1 MSIWWTIG
9 AFILVLTPII
19 LIHEMGHFIAA
30 RLSGI
35 RVDEFGIGF
44 PPRAVTLFKRG
55 GTIFSLNWI
64 PLGGFVRP
72 AGEDDPTMPD
82 GLAAASKRARFF
94 TLIAGSGANILFA
107 LFLFWIA
114 FMIGPPRFEVSIPEV
129 VPGSPAEIAGIL
141 AGDVILEINGIEV
154 DNRDVVIEEVTSSAG
169 TLLEMVVRRD
179 GGIVPIAV
187 TPRMP
192 GEYDEAT
199 EGPTGIVIRS
209 DPTGGNISAGPI
221 GAARMAGQSIFNVV
235 YGTLRAPVLLIQ
247 GQISPSDARPVSV
260 VGISQLAGA
269 AAEETAQRR
278 DLFPI
283 LWFAGIISV
292 ALGFTNLLPIPA
304 LDGGRISFVLVEA
317 VRGKRVEPE
326 REGMVHLVGMLVLL
340 GLMVLIII
348 QDIVNPIIP
357 F

>member
-19 LIHEMGHFIAA
+19 LVHELGHFVAA

-35 RVDEFGIGF
+35 RVEEFGIGF
-44 PPRAVTLFKRG
+44 PPRALTLFKRG
-55 GTIFSLNWI
+55 GTTYSLNWI
-64 PLGGFVRP
+64 PVGGFVRP
-72 AGEDDPTMPD
+72 AGEDDPTVS
-82 GLAAASKRARFF
+82 GGFASASKRARFF

-114 FMIGPPRFEVSIPEV
+114 FMIGPPKFEVSIPEV
-129 VPGSPAEIAGIL
+129 VPGSPAEMAGIRV
-141 AGDVILEINGIEV
+141 GDVILEINGLEV
-154 DNRDVVIEEVTSSAG
+154 ETSDVVIEEVTSAAG
-169 TLLEMVVRRD
+169 TPLEIVVRRD
-179 GGIVPIAV
+179 GELIPVVV

-209 DPTGGNISAGPI
+209 DPSGGNISADPI
-221 GAARMAGQSIFNVV
+221 EAVGMAGQSIFDVV
-235 YGTLRAPVLLIQ
+235 YGTLRAPLMLIQ
-247 GQISPSDARPVSV
+247 GQISASQARPVSV

-317 VRGKRVEPE
+317 IRGRRIEPE